1 MKQRRD
7 SSLDGQRGI
16 RIDGARTHNLKGV
29 SCVIPH
35 GALTVV
41 TGVSGSGKSSLAFD
55 TLYAEG
61 QRRYVES
68 MSTYARQFLERM
80 PRPDVDAVE
89 GVPPAIAIEQRNG
102 VRNARSTVG
111 TVTEISDYL
120 RLLFA
125 RVGEV
130 RCPGCGSVVMRDT
143 ASAAA
148 ESVIAAATGERAYVV
163 ARVRVGRRGGG
174 AATVAER
181 LDELE
186 RAGHRRLFLRGRAV
200 DIEGLAALLSDEGA
214 AADSDVLAELREV
227 ATLPVLVDRVKVD
240 GEARVRLCEA
250 LSTAFALGEGRAEI
264 VIDGKSGEPLR
275 FDEGFA
281 CSRCGRA
288 LRPPEPALFS
298 FNSPLGACEACQ
310 GFGRVIGVD
319 LDKVIP
325 DHRKTLREGAVAPF
339 QTKSNAECQ
348 DDLVAMAPKRKVR
361 LDVPWAALEERERRW
376 VVDGDQALDDV
387 EGTTSVAPPKR
398 SEGVA
403 HAGFG
408 AKPAK
413 PQRRW
418 YGVRGFFKYL
428 ESKKYKMHVRV
439 LLARYRGYDPCR
451 TCDGTR
457 LRDEA
462 RAVFVCGK
470 SIAEVEALPVAEL
483 LPWIEALPGRLGKQA
498 RATAAQLLVEITSRL
513 RYLDEVGLGY
523 LCLARQART
532 LSGGESQR
540 IALASALGARLTGTL
555 YVLDEPSVG
564 LHPRDAQRLL
574 AVMRTLTARGNT
586 LVVVEHDPEIL
597 QAADH
602 VIDLGPAAGARGG
615 EVVYAGSFASLLRDR
630 RSVTGRFLRDR
641 EHAAAPER
649 RARVDESEA
658 GAIEIVGARAN
669 NLRGVD
675 ARFPLGRLVCVTG
688 VSGSGKSTL
697 VVDVLWANAQRAR
710 GEAVDFVGRCDA
722 LRGLDRVSRVEL
734 VDQSPLARSSRSNPA
749 TYLKAMDELRARFAS
764 TVEARRLDLAAGA
777 FSFNVAGGR
786 CEVCQ
791 GQGTVTLEMHFLA
804 DLTVPCDACDGRRFG
819 EKVLGVRWRG
829 LTIRDC
835 LELTVDE
842 ALARFADDEKL
853 VARLRP
859 FAEVGL
865 GYLTLG
871 QSTSTL
877 SGGESQRLKLAAH
890 LGVGGGRRAVEP
902 TLFLLDEPTTG
913 LHGSDVETLLAALDR
928 LIEAGHSVIAI
939 EHNLDFIRRADWL
952 IDLGPEGGDGG
963 GSVVATGTP
972 DEVARVRASHTGRAL
987 AALRPSLRRAS

>member
-1 MKQRRD
+1 LRR
-7 SSLDGQRGI
+7 LQKNNGATAI
-16 RIDGARTHNLKGV
+16 EIVGARTHNLKGV
-29 SCVIPH
+29 SCAIPR
-35 GALTVV
+35 GALTVI

-80 PRPDVDAVE
+80 PRPDVDHIG

-125 RVGEV
+125 RVGEA
-130 RCPGCGSVVMRDT
+130 RCPGCGSVVMRDS

-148 ESVIAAATGERAYVV
+148 EAVIAGAAGERVFVV

-174 AATVAER
+174 GATVAER
-181 LDELE
+181 LDELA
-186 RAGHRRLFLRGRAV
+186 RAGHRRLFMRGRAV

-214 AADSDVLAELREV
+214 AAESDVLAELREV

-240 GEARVRLCEA
+240 AEARVRLCEA

-264 VIDGKSGEPLR
+264 VIDGKAGEPMR

-348 DDLVAMAPKRKVR
+348 DDLVKAAPKRKVR
-361 LDVPWAALEERERRW
+361 LDVPWAALDERERRW
-376 VVDGDQALDDV
+376 VIEGDPDY
-387 EGTTSVAPPKR
+387 APGGWKR
-398 SEGVA
+398 G
-403 HAGFG
+403 
-408 AKPAK
+408 
-413 PQRRW
+413 QW
-418 YGVRGFFKYL
+418 YGVRGFFRYL

-439 LLARYRGYDPCR
+439 LLARYRGYDPCAA
-451 TCDGTR
+451 CGGTR

-462 RAVFVCGK
+462 RAVFVHGK
-470 SIAEVEALPVAEL
+470 SIAEIEAMPVGEL
-483 LPWIEALPGRLGKQA
+483 LPWIEALPGRLGRQA
-498 RATAAQLLVEITSRL
+498 RATAAQLVGEIASRL

-564 LHPRDAQRLL
+564 LHPRDANRLL
-574 AVMRTLTARGNT
+574 AVMKTLTERGNT

-615 EVVYAGSFASLLRDR
+615 EVVFEGSFPSLMRDR

-641 EHAAAPER
+641 EHARAPER
-649 RARVDESEA
+649 PARVDESEA
-658 GAIEIVGARAN
+658 GVIEIVGARAN

-722 LRGLDRVSRVEL
+722 IRGLERVARVEL
-734 VDQSPLARSSRSNPA
+734 VDQSPLQRSSRSNPA
-749 TYLKAMDELRARFAS
+749 TYLKAMDELRARFAA
-764 TVEARRLDLAAGA
+764 TVEAKRLDLGPGA

-786 CEVCQ
+786 CEACQ

-835 LELTVDE
+835 LDLTVDE

-853 VARLRP
+853 AARLRP

-890 LGVGGGRRAVEP
+890 LAVGGGGGRRAVEP

-928 LIEAGHSVIAI
+928 LIDAGHSVIAI
-939 EHNLDFIRRADWL
+939 EHNLDFIRRADWI

-963 GSVVATGTP
+963 GQIVAVGTP
-972 DEVARVRASHTGRAL
+972 GDVAGVRASHTGRAL
-987 AALRPSLRRAS
+987 ASLRRAHQKAS

>member
-1 MKQRRD
+1 LTQAQKN
-7 SSLDGQRGI
+7 SGGGAI

-29 SCVIPH
+29 SCAIPR
-35 GALTVV
+35 GALTVI

-68 MSTYARQFLERM
+68 LSTYARQFLERM
-80 PRPDVDAVE
+80 VRPDVDAVE

-148 ESVIAAATGERAYVV
+148 DAVIAKASGERVFV
-163 ARVRVGRRGGG
+163 IARVRVARRSGGVG
-174 AATVAER
+174 ATVAER
-181 LDELE
+181 LDELA

-200 DIEGLAALLSDEGA
+200 DVEGLSSLVADEGA
-214 AADSDVLAELREV
+214 SSAAPVLAELREM
-227 ATLPVLVDRVKVD
+227 ATLPVLVDRVRVEA
-240 GEARVRLCEA
+240 EARTRLCEA
-250 LSTAFALGEGRAEI
+250 LSSAFALAEGRAEI
-264 VIDGKSGEPLR
+264 VIDGKPAEPWR

-281 CSRCGRA
+281 CSRCGRG

-298 FNSPLGACEACQ
+298 FNSPLGACETCQ
-310 GFGRVIGVD
+310 GFGRVIGID
-319 LDKVIP
+319 FDKVIP
-325 DHRKTLREGAVAPF
+325 DHRKTLREGAIAPF

-348 DDLVAMAPKRKVR
+348 DDLLKLAPKHGVR
-361 LDVPWAALEERERRW
+361 LDVPWAELDERERRW
-376 VVDGDQALDDV
+376 VLDGDPDY
-387 EGTTSVAPPKR
+387 ERGGWKR
-398 SEGVA
+398 G
-403 HAGFG
+403 
-408 AKPAK
+408 
-413 PQRRW
+413 QW
-418 YGVRGFFKYL
+418 YGVRGLFAYL

-439 LLARYRGYDPCR
+439 MLARYRGYDPCR
-451 TCDGTR
+451 ACDGTR

-462 RAVFVCGK
+462 RAVFVYGK
-470 SIAEVEALPVAEL
+470 HIAEVEAMPVGEL
-483 LPWIEALPGRLGKQA
+483 LPWVEALPARLGKQA
-498 RATAAQLLVEITSRL
+498 RATAEGLVAEIASRL

-564 LHPRDAQRLL
+564 LHPRDAHRLL
-574 AVMRTLTARGNT
+574 SVMKTLTARGNT

-615 EVVYAGSFASLLRDR
+615 EIVFAGSFPSLLRDR
-630 RSVTGRFLRDR
+630 RSVTGRFMRNR
-641 EHAAAPER
+641 EMGVVER
-649 RARVDESEA
+649 RARVDEETA

-722 LRGLDRVSRVEL
+722 LRGLDRVARVEL
-734 VDQSPLARSSRSNPA
+734 VDQSPLQRSSRSNPA
-749 TYLKAMDELRARFAS
+749 TYLKAMDELRARFAA
-764 TVEARRLDLAAGA
+764 TADARRFDLAAGA

-786 CEVCQ
+786 CEACL

-804 DLTVPCDACDGRRFG
+804 DLTVPCEACDGKRFG
-819 EKVLGVRWRG
+819 DKVLAVRWRG

-835 LELTVDE
+835 LDLTVDE

-853 VARLRP
+853 VARLQP
-859 FAEVGL
+859 FADVGL

-890 LGVGGGRRAVEP
+890 LGTGGRRAVEP

-928 LIEAGHSVIAI
+928 LIAAGHSVIAI

-963 GSVVATGTP
+963 GEIVAAGTP
-972 DEVARVRASHTGRAL
+972 EEVARVRRSHTGRAL
-987 AALRPSLRRAS
+987 AALFAADARRAS